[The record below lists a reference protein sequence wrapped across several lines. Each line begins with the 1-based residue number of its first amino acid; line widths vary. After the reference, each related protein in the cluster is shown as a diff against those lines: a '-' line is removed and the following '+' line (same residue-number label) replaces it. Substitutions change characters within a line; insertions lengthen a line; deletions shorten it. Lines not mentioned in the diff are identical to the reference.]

1 MTPVWGIHNDTMTT
15 ELVEKGFISLGWDDL
30 GDLRD
35 VRGGREGFKKL
46 LLAKRPNA
54 KVGAIPGWAG
64 ILLRFR
70 DTIAIGDVVVAP
82 YKPDSTINIG
92 VVTGEYEYVAD
103 EPTHRHRR
111 RVEWKKV
118 GLSRT
123 IFTQAALYEVG
134 SAITLFSISK
144 HADEFLAAMNTTSTE
159 ASDVTQVVDRVAS
172 LPRRVDPE
180 AEGADEPRASRIE
193 RQTRDYVAQAL
204 HTGMSHEQFEEFTAD
219 LLRAMGYQA
228 RVTQYSQDGG
238 VDVLAHK
245 DVLGLEPP
253 LIKVQC
259 KHTVNTIGAPAVH
272 QLVGTQGPGETSLF
286 VTLGTYSKDA
296 TSLERQR
303 PGLRLFGGED
313 IISLFLEHYDRLPT
327 QWRALVPLTRLLVI
341 ADDAN

>member
-1 MTPVWGIHNDTMTT
+1 M
-15 ELVEKGFISLGWDDL
+15 GFVSLGWDDL

-82 YKPDSTINIG
+82 YKPNSTINIG
-92 VVTGEYEYVAD
+92 IVIVTGQYEYVAD
-103 EPTHRHRR
+103 EPTDRHRR
-111 RVEWKKV
+111 KVEWKKV

-123 IFTQAALYEVG
+123 IFTQPALYEVG

-144 HADEFLAAMNTTSTE
+144 HADEFLAATNTTSTE

-180 AEGADEPRASRIE
+180 ADAADEPRASRIE
-193 RQTRDYVAQAL
+193 RQTRDDVAEAL
-204 HTGMSHEQFEEFTAD
+204 HTGMSHEQFEELTAD

-228 RVTQYSQDGG
+228 HVTQYSQDGG
-238 VDVLAHK
+238 ADVLAHK

-259 KHTVNTIGAPAVH
+259 KHTVNTFGAPAVH

-286 VTLGTYSKDA
+286 VSPGTYSKDA
-296 TSLERQR
+296 SGLERQP
-303 PGLRLFGGED
+303 PGLRLFGSED
-313 IISLFLEHYDRLPT
+313 ISRSSWSTTTASPHNGGLSYHSRGS
-327 QWRALVPLTRLLVI
+327 
-341 ADDAN
+341 

>member
-1 MTPVWGIHNDTMTT
+1 MTSVWGIHNDTMTT
-15 ELVEKGFISLGWDDL
+15 ELVEKGFVSLGWDDL

-35 VRGGREGFKKL
+35 VRGGREGFKEL

-64 ILLRFR
+64 VLLRFR

-82 YKPDSTINIG
+82 YRPDSTINIG
-92 VVTGEYEYVAD
+92 VVTGAYEFD
-103 EPTHRHRR
+103 SNEPTHRHRR

-123 IFTQAALYEVG
+123 VFTQPALYEVG
-134 SAITLFSISK
+134 SAITLFSIRK
-144 HADEFLAAMNTTSTE
+144 HADEFLAAMNTLSTE
-159 ASDVTQVVDRVAS
+159 ASDVTQVVDSVATR
-172 LPRRVDPE
+172 PRQ
-180 AEGADEPRASRIE
+180 ADSESESTEEPRASRIE
-193 RQTRDYVAQAL
+193 RQTRDYVAEAL
-204 HTGMSHEQFEEFTAD
+204 RTGISHEQFEEFTAD

-228 RVTQYSQDGG
+228 RVTRYSQDGG

-245 DVLGLEPP
+245 DILGLEPP
-253 LIKVQC
+253 LIKIQC

-286 VTLGTYSKDA
+286 VTLGAYSKDA
-296 TSLERQR
+296 VSLERQR
-303 PGLRLFGGED
+303 PGLRLLGGED
-313 IISLFLEHYDRLPT
+313 IITLFLEHYDLLPV
-327 QWRALVPLTRLLVI
+327 QWRTLAPLTRLLVV

>member
-1 MTPVWGIHNDTMTT
+1 MTSVWGIHNDTMTT
-15 ELVEKGFISLGWDDL
+15 ELVDSGFVSLGWDDL

-35 VRGGREGFKKL
+35 IRGSRDGFKRL
-46 LLAKRPNA
+46 LLTKRPNA

-92 VVTGEYEYVAD
+92 VITGDYEFASD

-123 IFTQAALYEVG
+123 IFTQPALYEVG
-134 SAITLFSISK
+134 SAITLFSIRK
-144 HADEFLAAMNTTSTE
+144 HANEFLAAMNTASTDANE
-159 ASDVTQVVDRVAS
+159 VTLVVDSVATR
-172 LPRRVDPE
+172 PRQVDPE
-180 AEGADEPRASRIE
+180 AEATEEPRASRIE
-193 RQTRDYVAQAL
+193 RQTRDYVAKAL

-228 RVTQYSQDGG
+228 RVTRYSQDGG

-245 DVLGLEPP
+245 DALGLEPP

-259 KHTVNTIGAPAVH
+259 KHTVNTIGAPDV
-272 QLVGTQGPGETSLF
+272 QRLVGTQGPGETSLF
-286 VTLGTYSKDA
+286 VSLGTYSKEA
-296 TSLERQR
+296 ASLERQR
-303 PGLRLFGGED
+303 PGLRLLGGED
-313 IISLFLEHYDRLPT
+313 IISLFLEHYNRMPA
-327 QWRALVPLTRLLVI
+327 QWRTLVPLTRLLVV
-341 ADDAN
+341 ADEAN